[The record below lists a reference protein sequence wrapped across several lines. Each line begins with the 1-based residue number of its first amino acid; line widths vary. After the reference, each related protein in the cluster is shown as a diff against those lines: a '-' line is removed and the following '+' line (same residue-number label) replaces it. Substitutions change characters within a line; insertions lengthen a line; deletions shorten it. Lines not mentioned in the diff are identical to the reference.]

1 MKLEDYKEQIDAYF
15 DNVSPSEVIKRFE
28 ELGYEFI
35 PIDTPEF
42 EDLQYTFVKIND
54 NYKGEDICNYAT
66 MLESKPELVGENI
79 AAEPT
84 PTYYSPPRYVVA
96 A

>member
-1 MKLEDYKEQIDAYF
+1 MITLEMYKDQIDEYF
-15 DNVSPSEVIKRFE
+15 DNTPPSEIIKRFE

-54 NYKGEDICNYAT
+54 NYAGEDICNYA
-66 MLESKPELVGENI
+66 SVIKPEIIGENI
-79 AAEPT
+79 AAEPK

>member
-1 MKLEDYKEQIDAYF
+1 MITLEMYKDQIDEYF
-15 DNVSPSEVIKRFE
+15 DNTSPSEIIKRFE

-54 NYKGEDICNYAT
+54 NYKGEGICNYA
-66 MLESKPELVGENI
+66 SKIEPEVVGENI
-79 AAEPT
+79 AAEPK
-84 PTYYSPPRYVVA
+84 PAYYTPPRYVVA

>member
-1 MKLEDYKEQIDAYF
+1 MRLADHKEKIDAYF
-15 DNVSPSEVIKRFE
+15 DNISPDEIVKQFE

-42 EDLQYTFVKIND
+42 EDLQYTFVKINE

-66 MLESKPELVGENI
+66 AVEPEIIGENI
-79 AAEPT
+79 AAEPK